1 MMEPTPEKILSKA
14 KEIAP
19 WFWPSNPWSVDLS
32 CAQGQQRTLYEAKR
46 LLQGKSADEEID

>member
-1 MMEPTPEKILSKA
+1 MEPTPEEILAKA

-19 WFWPSNPWSVDLS
+19 WFWPSSPWSVDLS
-32 CAQGQQRTLYEAKR
+32 CAQGQQRTLHEAKR